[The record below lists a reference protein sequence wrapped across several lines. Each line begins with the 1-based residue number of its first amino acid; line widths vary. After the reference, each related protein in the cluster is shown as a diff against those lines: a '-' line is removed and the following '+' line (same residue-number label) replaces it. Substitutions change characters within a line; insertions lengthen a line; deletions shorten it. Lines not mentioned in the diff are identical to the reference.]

1 MITIKRT
8 SKSLQE
14 EEEAERIIAIQCNRY
29 KIVSGRLDICL
40 MRQHNYLNKKS
51 IQRNR
56 GKRILDLNSNFSLTE
71 DENCLM
77 QLLSFCSKNRGGPED
92 TAPRSFSFFFLFFLS
107 FFPLLLVKIIN
118 YLFRCKRSASS
129 RSA

>member
-1 MITIKRT
+1 MNVGKDVTTLDRLEAWEKHLIAIKRT

-14 EEEAERIIAIQCNRY
+14 EEEEAERKIAIQCNRY

-56 GKRILDLNSNFSLTE
+56 GKRI
-71 DENCLM
+71 C
-77 QLLSFCSKNRGGPED
+77 
-92 TAPRSFSFFFLFFLS
+92 A
-107 FFPLLLVKIIN
+107 
-118 YLFRCKRSASS
+118 
-129 RSA
+129 